1 MGFLHPNKRKFIVVM
16 MVILACCAAMFPAAA
31 QAGSAQEDLIIVNK
45 KTNKLA
51 YFSGGELVKEF
62 RVATG
67 KTPSLTPEGSFK
79 IVNKIKNR
87 PYYKDKIPGG
97 DPANPLGDRWLGLD
111 VNGTKGTTYAIHGN
125 NNKKSIGKYVSA
137 GCIRMYNDDIHW
149 LFGEIKTGTTALIIS
164 SKLSFEELAIK
175 QGYALG
181 VQRFEGTLIVN
192 GAEAQ
197 LKKPL
202 LNASNRIYMPMREC
216 FEILGA
222 TVVWDEASRTATATI
237 ADRVITYVPGA
248 SEAHVNGEAVAI
260 DPSRWENES
269 IMLPLRAISEL
280 LGYQAEWNS
289 KSQAIILSS

>member
-1 MGFLHPNKRKFIVVM
+1 MHPFTRKWVM
-16 MVILACCAAMFPAAA
+16 VMIAMLVCCAAMFPAAA

-87 PYYKDKIPGG
+87 PYYKEHIPGG

-149 LFGEIKTGTTALIIS
+149 LFGEIKTGTVAFITS

-175 QGYALG
+175 HGYALG
-181 VQRFEGTLIVN
+181 VQRFDGTLVVN
-192 GAEAQ
+192 GAEVPLERQ
-197 LKKPL
+197 L
-202 LNASNRIYMPMREC
+202 LNANSRIYMPMREC

-222 TVVWDEASRTATATI
+222 TVVWDEATRTATATI
-237 ADRVITYVPGA
+237 AGRVITYVPGESKA
-248 SEAHVNGEAVAI
+248 YVDGEAVAI

-269 IMLPLRAISEL
+269 IMLPLRGISGL
-280 LGYQAEWNS
+280 LGYQVEWDS
-289 KSQAIILSS
+289 KSKAIILTS